1 MSNMTDSGW
10 SIDFA
15 IPASRWSALGAYEHE
30 ETRAS
35 RRAWLRRNLGARRFK
50 EEMRRGA
57 IRHVERFA
65 ILIGVSVPGGTPL
78 VPMYACEV
86 AKPLI
91 DAGTDAKLWPDDD
104 STHRVNTTYF
114 AMRDQWCDGQYHM
127 TFIVLPTNAP
137 TSIDMCLRLHARPV
151 HTLMFNIPHKLWLTS
166 NFNDS
171 DLLARQQSVN
181 VYGSNQRFL
190 GNVSPSNRKALRG
203 NLMAYVMKQWATNYP
218 EARMS
223 ADYSTVAG
231 VSYPSGNDSDPD
243 NATESIACILGS
255 GLTLG
260 LLPSI
265 TGTCGELSV
274 YKLRERSLPSY
285 HGVKVELYKR
295 EHNLAST
302 ISEIIKH
309 SG

>member
-1 MSNMTDSGW
+1 MSVD
-10 SIDFA
+10 
-15 IPASRWSALGAYEHE
+15 
-30 ETRAS
+30 
-35 RRAWLRRNLGARRFK
+35 
-50 EEMRRGA
+50 MR
-57 IRHVERFA
+57 
-65 ILIGVSVPGGTPL
+65 
-78 VPMYACEV
+78 
-86 AKPLI
+86 
-91 DAGTDAKLWPDDD
+91 
-104 STHRVNTTYF
+104 
-114 AMRDQWCDGQYHM
+114 
-127 TFIVLPTNAP
+127 
-137 TSIDMCLRLHARPV
+137 LRLHARPV